1 MNDLHVVF
9 SRNCMVEKNPQ
20 LFSLETK
27 TFIPLPEALAEFD
40 NGTVLKKNA
49 DGTYV
54 ENPLTD
60 DERDDF
66 SADESIHDAM
76 NDYIVKSCTGGTNY
90 DAAWFAC
97 DFNPFMEAFTTFHF
111 EV

>member
-1 MNDLHVVF
+1 MNDLHVVY
-9 SRNCMVEKNPQ
+9 SKYCMVERDPQ

-27 TFIPLPEALAEFD
+27 KFSPLPEELLHFD
-40 NGTVLKKNA
+40 NGTVLKNVNGA
-49 DGTYV
+49 FV
-54 ENPLTD
+54 ENPLTEEEKD
-60 DERDDF
+60 VF
-66 SADESIHDAM
+66 SKDKDIKTALNE
-76 NDYIVKSCTGGTNY
+76 YIVTSCTGGSNY

>member
-1 MNDLHVVF
+1 MNDLHIVYTKD
-9 SRNCMVEKNPQ
+9 CMVEKQPQ

-27 TFIPLPEALAEFD
+27 QFSPLPEELSEFG
-40 NGTVLKKNA
+40 NGTVLKNV
-49 DGTYV
+49 DGKFV

-60 DERDDF
+60 DERDVF
-66 SADESIHDAM
+66 SADEAIRTAL
-76 NDYIVKSCTGGTNY
+76 NEYIVKSCTGGTNY

-97 DFNPFMEAFTTFHF
+97 DFNPFMQAFTTFHF